1 MGSGSAFY
9 WGGYGASILI
19 LAWRADIGDAFPEF
33 AGRLPQQLR
42 DPIDELFGGV
52 DRRAGAVERHV
63 GIGPQPVICDR
74 LDVVGLGQELAQLE
88 TEARLVSRQPANWA
102 CTPSWVLA
110 FLPVRSAINAC
121 AA

>member
-52 DRRAGAVERHV
+52 DRRAGAVERYV
-63 GIGPQPVICDR
+63 SIGPQPVIGDR

-88 TEARLVSRQPANWA
+88 TETRLVSRQPGPRAVDVA
-102 CTPSWVLA
+102 TRGVPGTLCL
-110 FLPVRSAINAC
+110 IIC
-121 AA
+121 AEQE